1 VATSAPLDPRTVS
14 GARTRL
20 AWLPRWIVAGLLI
33 RLLLMP
39 LHHPWDLQ
47 TWYNMFV
54 DLARDHSPYAT
65 FHDLTASYRAD
76 QGLLEPREVPSAA
89 AQETFYAYYAY
100 PPLLM
105 MLYYP
110 LAKIADQVIPLE
122 YQFTIHGPAAQ
133 AVVPPLFHLFFK
145 LPLFLAELGIAALL
159 WRLAGEGGARRF
171 FLNPLVILVSATWTV
186 EALMALGVILSI
198 YLLRR
203 ERYLAS
209 AVALAAGT
217 LIKFLPGVLMPAVLL
232 YLWHRGVPRRTIV
245 AYAATFLAICAAVVA
260 PFWTGFREVL
270 LFQLVRPG
278 ANLSVH
284 LVLYPLNQFTRLD
297 IRYLANVVSP
307 LIGVITQT
315 AALVLVYAY
324 LARRVHSLTQTCVIT
339 LIAFL
344 LGSKV
349 VNEPYL
355 YVLVPLLA
363 LELGEHPSEAKEVM
377 YKLLYALPLAF
388 AFVNVPI
395 VYIAAPFYRYFW
407 KGSYPVSYDWARAF
421 PLEWHAVLLIGL
433 AFSFI
438 VACAYSIV
446 VIAREGTHAEV
457 SAAAY

>member
-1 VATSAPLDPRTVS
+1 MPRI
-14 GARTRL
+14 GPRRAALR
-20 AWLPRWIVAGLLI
+20 WLPRWIVVGLLV

-54 DLARDHSPYAT
+54 DLARDRSPYAT

-76 QGLLEPREVPSAA
+76 QGLLEPRELPSAA

-110 LAKIADQVIPLE
+110 LAKLADQVIPLE

-133 AVVPPLFHLFFK
+133 VVVPPLFHLFFK
-145 LPLFLAELGIAALL
+145 PPLFLAEVAIAVLL
-159 WRLAGEGGARRF
+159 WRLAGEDAARRF

-186 EALMALGVILSI
+186 EALMALGVILSV

-209 AVALAAGT
+209 AAALAAGT
-217 LIKFLPGVLMPAVLL
+217 LIKFLPGVLLPAVLL
-232 YLWHRGVPRRTIV
+232 YLWRRGVPRRMIV

-270 LFQLVRPG
+270 LFQLARPG
-278 ANLSVH
+278 ANLSIH
-284 LVLYPLNQFTRLD
+284 LLLYPLNQFTRLD
-297 IRYLANVVSP
+297 IRYLSNVVSP

-324 LARRVHSLTQTCVIT
+324 LTRRVHNLTQTFVIT
-339 LIAFL
+339 LIAFM

-349 VNEPYL
+349 VNEPYP

-363 LELGEHPSEAKEVM
+363 LELGEHPSEVKEVIF
-377 YKLLYALPLAF
+377 KLLYALPLAF

-395 VYIAAPFYRYFW
+395 IYIVAPLYRYFW
-407 KGSYPVSYDWARAF
+407 KGNYPVTYDWARAF
-421 PLEWHAVLLIGL
+421 PLEWHAVLLIVL
-433 AFSFI
+433 AFIFVMAS
-438 VACAYSIV
+438 AYAIF
-446 VIAREGTHAEV
+446 VISREGTHAQV
-457 SAAAY
+457 SAAAH